1 MKNACTLLENT
12 DFTIYQIA
20 NKVGYTNITFFY
32 KSFKKIHG
40 ITPAEY
46 RKKKSESPTLL

>member
-1 MKNACTLLENT
+1 MEQNYQTMTLEKTAEN
-12 DFTIYQIA
+12 

-40 ITPAEY
+40 VTPAGY
-46 RKKKSESPTLL
+46 RKNNSESPILL